1 MNALPATTNT
11 KSGWGFKHLGAAWL
25 SGILLQSLRLPCL
38 CSIGVA
44 QSNFALVFD
53 ALVLLRMLIA
63 RHRHDTGKGWIFY
76 AALCLSSP
84 VWIEGLTRL
93 VLGGH

>member
-1 MNALPATTNT
+1 MNQLTATKITE
-11 KSGWGFKHLGAAWL
+11 SGWGYKHLGAAWL
-25 SGILLQSLRLPCL
+25 SGIILQALVLPCL

-44 QSNFALVFD
+44 KFNFALVFD
-53 ALVLLRMLIA
+53 ALVLLRMLMA
-63 RHRHDTGKGWIFY
+63 RHRHETGKGWIFY

-84 VWIEGLTRL
+84 LWIEGLTRL